1 MIHFNNKTHLI
12 SLMESLLPAIIN
24 DVKYRLETKTQAQ
37 VAKETHVSRDTI
49 SRLAIYGGVDV
60 SINTMLRYIDKSGG
74 SIDIDLVLSGQKT
87 KVKLPK

>member
-49 SRLAIYGGVDV
+49 NRLAIYGGRGV